1 MILSNQ
7 FVTQSFVERN
17 NSTFM
22 MKWFELL
29 KSNKWYDSCE
39 GFFEK
44 ILPKISIE
52 KVLFFD

>member
-7 FVTQSFVERN
+7 FVTSFVERN
-17 NSTFM
+17 NSIFM
-22 MKWFELL
+22 MKYFELL